1 MSLSAITPELRER
14 FEVAEKTKGVLIT
27 KVAEGTPAAERGL
40 RPGDVIVEIDQE
52 EVTSPAQVA
61 QKVKDAR
68 AAGKKKSILVMI
80 ERQGEQRFVGLSL
93 GS

>member
-1 MSLSAITPELRER
+1 MTDASTIGRQPIT
-14 FEVAEKTKGVLIT
+14 
-27 KVAEGTPAAERGL
+27 
-40 RPGDVIVEIDQE
+40 IVEIDQE